1 MSNET
6 PARPAST
13 AEAARE
19 YRRTLVE
26 NYRHARQ
33 GLRQPAPG
41 VGRRPAEAQLP
52 AALRELI
59 QRVRTEQP
67 QRRFELLKYRHT
79 VGERVVT
86 ELDDGE
92 PLPPE
97 DQLMVA
103 SVTTSVVMG
112 DQVTVE
118 VHLLIGA
125 WQNVSR

>member
-6 PARPAST
+6 PAPPTST

-19 YRRTLVE
+19 YRRTLIE
-26 NYRHARQ
+26 NYRLARQ
-33 GLRQPAPG
+33 GRPAPG
-41 VGRRPAEAQLP
+41 VGKRPVEAQFP

-86 ELDDGE
+86 EVDDGE

-97 DQLMVA
+97 EQLMMA
-103 SVTTSVVMG
+103 SVTTSVIVG

-118 VHLLIGA
+118 VYMLIGA
-125 WQNVSR
+125 WQNAGR

>member
-6 PARPAST
+6 PARPTST

-19 YRRTLVE
+19 YRRTLIE
-26 NYRHARQ
+26 HYRHARQ
-33 GLRQPAPG
+33 GPQQPAPG
-41 VGRRPAEAQLP
+41 IGKRPAEAQLP

-59 QRVRTEQP
+59 QRVRAEHP
-67 QRRFELLKYRHT
+67 RRRFELLKYRHT
-79 VGERVVT
+79 VGEKVVT
-86 ELDDGE
+86 ELDDGG

-118 VHLLIGA
+118 VHMLIGA
-125 WQNVSR
+125 WQNAGR